1 MVEVFKTNVT
11 DSRLAGLLVSEIN
24 RSFRGYMANFDLG
37 DCDRILRVKCSGTI
51 EPAPVIS
58 LLNSYGCYAEVLAGD
73 DESLRLHLNP
83 ERSFE
88 GDRN

>member
-37 DCDRILRVKCSGTI
+37 DCDRILRVKCGGTI
-51 EPAPVIS
+51 ESAQVIS
-58 LLNSYGCYAEVLAGD
+58 LLNSHGCYAEVLDGD
-73 DESLRLHLNP
+73 DESLKLRLNP
-83 ERSFE
+83 ERSF
-88 GDRN
+88 GC